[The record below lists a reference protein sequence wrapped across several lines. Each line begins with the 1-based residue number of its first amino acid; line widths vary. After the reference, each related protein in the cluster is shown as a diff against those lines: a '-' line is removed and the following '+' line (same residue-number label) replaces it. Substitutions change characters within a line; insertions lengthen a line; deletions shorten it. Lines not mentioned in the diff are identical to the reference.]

1 MVKERVVM
9 NHSMSLDDEDEPFE
23 EVNFGGG
30 VGARAVSSLSQVWAM
45 IILANFKVADYS
57 A

>member
-1 MVKERVVM
+1 M

-45 IILANFKVADYS
+45 IILANFEVADYYS

>member
-1 MVKERVVM
+1 MVKNRVVV

-30 VGARAVSSLSQVWAM
+30 VGKGVVSSL
-45 IILANFKVADYS
+45 K
-57 A
+57 

>member
-1 MVKERVVM
+1 M
-9 NHSMSLDDEDEPFE
+9 NRSMSLDDEDEPFE

-30 VGARAVSSLSQVWAM
+30 GSGAVSSHLKWAIM
-45 IILANFKVADYS
+45 IFFANFEVADYS